1 MFRTWCTIC
10 VLCLGMACGDAWA
23 TPPAAS
29 YIFPAGGQRG
39 KTVAVHVGGLFL
51 HQSCYFEMLGPGVKA
66 PDRIDR
72 SKTIWFEGPLLPL
85 PDSQQAEDYPK
96 DMAGRIEIAA
106 DAPLGVRYL
115 RVATSQGA
123 TPALKII
130 VGDLPEIVENE
141 IDGDPG
147 PVALKLP
154 LTINGRIFPRQ

>member
-96 DMAGRIEIAA
+96 DMRGTVKIAA
-106 DAPLGVRYL
+106 DAPTGARPWRLWT
-115 RVATSQGA
+115 AQGA
-123 TPALKII
+123 TPHLQFV
-130 VGDLPEIVENE
+130 VGELREIVEEE
-141 IDGDPG
+141 IAGK
-147 PVALKLP
+147 PVPIEVKLP
-154 LTINGRIFPRQ
+154 VTING